1 MGKASVVL
9 RQILLFQILVRGFVA
24 VDPLP
29 PKLLNQTILMYAVDP
44 LHSSLGLR
52 RTSSNDPDPQLL
64 THAPELRD
72 WDLSPQPLG
81 GRSFSF
87 VHVLPV
93 GIERAGHA
101 YFRIQAR
108 NTPAA
113 AQIVSSFPI
122 PASVSLVASSTMSIR
137 QPPADHAPLTNHGN
151 CRPTA
156 PVHRSA
162 ICAPFVGN
170 VSCASA
176 AGSTGALPTS
186 NGAKSHDPSQCRLP
200 RPSARP

>member
-24 VDPLP
+24 VDLLP

-64 THAPELRD
+64 THAPKLRD

-122 PASVSLVASSTMSIR
+122 PASVSLVASSTLSIR
-137 QPPADHAPLTNHGN
+137 QPRGPRASNQSWKLPSN
-151 CRPTA
+151 CTSSPKC
-156 PVHRSA
+156 HLRSLRWQ
-162 ICAPFVGN
+162 CF
-170 VSCASA
+170 
-176 AGSTGALPTS
+176 LRFR
-186 NGAKSHDPSQCRLP
+186 CRLH
-200 RPSARP
+200 RCSANIQRRKVS